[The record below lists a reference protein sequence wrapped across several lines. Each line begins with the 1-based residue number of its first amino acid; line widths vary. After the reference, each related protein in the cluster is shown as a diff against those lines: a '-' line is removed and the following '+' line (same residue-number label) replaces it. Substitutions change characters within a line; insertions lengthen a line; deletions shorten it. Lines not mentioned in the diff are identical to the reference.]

1 MAYTVLA
8 RKYRPQKLS
17 ELIGQDTLVKV
28 LSNSFKLNRIAHSFL
43 LTGSRGIGKTSTARI
58 IAKGLNCLA
67 TSANNLP
74 TVDPCGECES
84 CISITQSR
92 HIDVIEMD
100 AASRTG
106 VSDVREIIDN
116 IDYKTVYAR
125 YKVYIIDEV
134 HMLSNSAFN
143 ALLKTLEEPPAHVK
157 FIFATTEI
165 LKIPTTIISR
175 CQRFDLERIDNQL
188 INNHLS
194 DVCNKEKIIFSEGA
208 LKMISNVSEGSIRDA
223 LSILDQAII
232 YSDGR
237 LEANHIIEMLGLLDQ
252 NRSFK
257 LFELIFEQKNNEMLS
272 ELENEIKDGIDPFS
286 ILNGLME
293 VNWKLMVSKV
303 KKEEFYTHDLSDDN
317 LELLQ
322 NFSKK
327 IPTAILSRCWQILLK
342 IHEEMKYAPDIMSAL
357 QMGLLRL
364 SYFSN
369 SPDQDELFKILN
381 NLKNSIEVK
390 SNSSDDST
398 IEKNHISDFNTKLE
412 KKKIEINNFQDLLLA
427 LKKEKKIPLLIE
439 LEKNFKILSF
449 KSGEIH
455 FDLTLNADYEL
466 VPKLSK
472 FLKNLTN
479 IDWNFIRLENT
490 DAKTFS
496 NLKEDEDIKLR
507 KLVDKNDIVQEII
520 KIFPGS
526 KIAKSSFH

>member
-8 RKYRPQKLS
+8 RKYRPQTLS

-28 LSNSFKLNRIAHSFL
+28 LTNSFKLNRIAHSFL

-58 IAKGLNCLA
+58 IAKGLNCL
-67 TSANNLP
+67 SSSNNNLP

-84 CISITQSR
+84 CISITESR

-125 YKVYIIDEV
+125 FKVYIIDEV

-175 CQRFDLERIDNQL
+175 CQRFDLERINNHL
-188 INNHLS
+188 IINHLS
-194 DVCNKEKIIFSEGA
+194 DVCIKEKISFSESA
-208 LKMISNVSEGSIRDA
+208 LRMISDVSEGSIRDA

-232 YSDGR
+232 YSDGK
-237 LEANHIIEMLGLLDQ
+237 LEANHIIEMLGLLNQ
-252 NRSFK
+252 NRSLE
-257 LFELIFEQKNNEMLS
+257 LFEIIIEQKNSEILT
-272 ELENEIKDGIDPFS
+272 ELEEEIKDGIDPFS
-286 ILNGLME
+286 IVNGLMDI
-293 VNWKLMVSKV
+293 NWKLMASKI
-303 KKEEFYTHDLSDDN
+303 KKEKFCTHDLSDDN

-322 NFSKK
+322 NLSQK
-327 IPTAILSRCWQILLK
+327 ISTVILSRCWQILLK
-342 IHEEMKYAPDIMSAL
+342 IHEEMKYAPDILSTL

-364 SYFSN
+364 GYFSN
-369 SPDQDELFKILN
+369 SPGHDELLKMLN
-381 NLKNSIEVK
+381 NPSKVL
-390 SNSSDDST
+390 SNSDDDE
-398 IEKNHISDFNTKLE
+398 IEKKYVSDVNTTLE
-412 KKKIEINNFQDLLLA
+412 KKKIEINSFQDLLLL
-427 LKKEKKIPLLIE
+427 LKKEKKIPLLVE
-439 LEKNFKILSF
+439 LETNFKVLSF
-449 KSGEIH
+449 KPGEIRY
-455 FDLTLNADYEL
+455 DLTPDANHDL
-466 VPKLSK
+466 VSSLPK

-479 IDWNFIRLENT
+479 IEWVLIRLENT
-490 DAKTFS
+490 NAKTLS
-496 NLKEDEDIKLR
+496 NLKEEEDMKL
-507 KLVDKNDIVQEII
+507 KNLINQNDIVQEIK

>member
-28 LSNSFKLNRIAHSFL
+28 LTNSFKLNRIAHSFL

-67 TSANNLP
+67 SSANNLP

-175 CQRFDLERIDNQL
+175 CQRFDLERIDNHL

-208 LKMISNVSEGSIRDA
+208 LKMISNVSEGSVRDA

-257 LFELIFEQKNNEMLS
+257 LFKLIFEQKNSEMLS
-272 ELENEIKDGIDPFS
+272 ELEKEIKDGIDPFS
-286 ILNGLME
+286 ILNGLMDI
-293 VNWKLMVSKV
+293 NWKLMISKI
-303 KKEEFYTHDLSDDN
+303 KNEDFTLYDLSDDN
-317 LELLQ
+317 FQLLK
-322 NFSKK
+322 NISKK
-327 IPTAILSRCWQILLK
+327 MSKSVLSRCWQILLK
-342 IHEEMKYAPDIMSAL
+342 IHEELKYAPDILSTL

-364 SYFSN
+364 SFLANAPEQSDLLKLIDDSKSLSKEN
-369 SPDQDELFKILN
+369 KPSTEKPLDLKDDELK
-381 NLKNSIEVK
+381 
-390 SNSSDDST
+390 
-398 IEKNHISDFNTKLE
+398 
-412 KKKIEINNFQDLLLA
+412 KKKIEINNFEDLLVA
-427 LKKEKKIPLLIE
+427 LKKEKYITLLVQ
-439 LEKNFKILSF
+439 LEKDLKIISF
-449 KSGEIH
+449 KSGEIK
-455 FDLTLNADYEL
+455 FDLIPGSNTEIISKLTNFLNSY
-466 VPKLSK
+466 
-472 FLKNLTN
+472 TN
-479 IDWNFIRLENT
+479 IDWDLIHLENK
-490 DAKTFS
+490 DAKTLLD
-496 NLKEDEDIKLR
+496 NLL
-507 KLVDKNDIVQEII
+507 
-520 KIFPGS
+520 IFR
-526 KIAKSSFH
+526 